1 MRIRAPSIFL
11 LLALAAC
18 ERAGDPPAVPVP
30 ALPAPAEA
38 TPGAAAGDPPGGDP
52 GAAATRAAPDALPPG
67 AARLRGRVAY
77 PSEYL
82 PPMRVCAVATGDPGL
97 GFCTETAE
105 NAPHFDLV
113 LPAGRWW
120 LLAWPQGTG
129 TTGEPGLLSQASEC
143 LGSGGIGCDGHDL
156 LELTLAPGEVREG
169 LDINDWYY
177 DPGTE
182 PPPMAPRGETL
193 E

>member
-1 MRIRAPSIFL
+1 MRICPPAALL
-11 LLALAAC
+11 LLALTAC
-18 ERAGDPPAVPVP
+18 ERAGDPPA
-30 ALPAPAEA
+30 APSSAPPGSAEA
-38 TPGAAAGDPPGGDP
+38 TPGPPAAPSGEDPA
-52 GAAATRAAPDALPPG
+52 AAATRTLPGALPPG

-82 PPMRVCAVATGDPGL
+82 PPMRVCAVATEDPGL

-105 NAPHFDLV
+105 NTPHFDLV
-113 LPAGRWW
+113 LPSGTWW

-129 TTGEPGLLSQASEC
+129 TAGEPGLLSQASAC
-143 LGSGGIGCDGHDL
+143 LGSGGAGCDDHGL
-156 LELTLAPGEVREG
+156 LELTVAPGEVREG

-177 DPGTE
+177 DPTTE

-193 E
+193 Q